1 MLVTVLSL
9 CPTQGQ
15 SLLEVSLVLQGEKEE
30 ERGQEGSD
38 TTGLEGVRKT
48 QAEREKV
55 AWVQGGQETNARGVR
70 ELRRFLAV
78 TGSEERA
85 LI

>member
-1 MLVTVLSL
+1 MGQVLLFQISAQLL
-9 CPTQGQ
+9 CCFTI
-15 SLLEVSLVLQGEKEE
+15 QGEKEE

-38 TTGLEGVRKT
+38 TTGLEGIRKT
-48 QAEREKV
+48 QAEREKE

>member
-1 MLVTVLSL
+1 MKAKSRR
-9 CPTQGQ
+9 
-15 SLLEVSLVLQGEKEE
+15 
-30 ERGQEGSD
+30 RGARKGSD

-48 QAEREKV
+48 QAEREKE